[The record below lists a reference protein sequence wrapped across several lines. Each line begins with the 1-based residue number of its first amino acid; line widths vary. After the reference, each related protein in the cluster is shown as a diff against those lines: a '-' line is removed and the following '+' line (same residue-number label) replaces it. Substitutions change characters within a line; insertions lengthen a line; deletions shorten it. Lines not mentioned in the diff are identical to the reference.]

1 MTGVPGAAVA
11 AALLLILGGALAA
24 LIAAAPPDLAA
35 IAADSYLHHVLLFTS
50 LQAGI
55 SCLLSVLLAIPVARA
70 LARRGSFAGRTLL
83 LRLFGLPMVMP
94 AIVTVFAMVA
104 LYGESGWLHWLMANA
119 GLSTGGF
126 LYGLSGILIAH
137 IFF

>member
-50 LQAGI
+50 LQAGL
-55 SCLLSVLLAIPVARA
+55 SCLLSVVLAIPVARA
-70 LARRGSFAGRTLL
+70 LA
-83 LRLFGLPMVMP
+83 
-94 AIVTVFAMVA
+94 
-104 LYGESGWLHWLMANA
+104 
-119 GLSTGGF
+119 
-126 LYGLSGILIAH
+126 
-137 IFF
+137 